1 MSSKF
6 SDAFK
11 ALANIEHALLR
22 DYDKRNFNRN
32 GINRCC
38 QIKDTETEYNFLFK
52 KQVSENVIQ

>member
-6 SDAFK
+6 SDAFT

-22 DYDKRNFNRN
+22 DYDKGNLNRN
-32 GINRCC
+32 GIKRCC

-52 KQVSENVIQ
+52 KRVSAIVIP